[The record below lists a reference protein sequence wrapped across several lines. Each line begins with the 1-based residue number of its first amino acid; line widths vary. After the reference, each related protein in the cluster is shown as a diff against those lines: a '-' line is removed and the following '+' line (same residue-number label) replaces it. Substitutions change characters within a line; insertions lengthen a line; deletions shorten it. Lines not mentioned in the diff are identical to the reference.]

1 MNNTA
6 TLNTSWFLLKKN
18 FTDFLM
24 KALMFIFFKVHHI
37 SCEQYKVY
45 KISFAFKKPL
55 QKVSLYS
62 DILWLAI
69 FAKRESFTNSCKIII
84 LGLFMVN
91 HFKTTMIFGI
101 YKYWKLIFLGF
112 FTANIKLLMR
122 YFQKNCGFPNSIK
135 AIQNKLWM
143 QSKLI
148 TTSWIKIVNIS
159 CA

>member
-1 MNNTA
+1 
-6 TLNTSWFLLKKN
+6 
-18 FTDFLM
+18 M

-45 KISFAFKKPL
+45 RISFAFKKPL

-69 FAKRESFTNSCKIII
+69 FAKRESFTNSCKIIF

-101 YKYWKLIFLGF
+101 YKY
-112 FTANIKLLMR
+112 
-122 YFQKNCGFPNSIK
+122 
-135 AIQNKLWM
+135 
-143 QSKLI
+143 
-148 TTSWIKIVNIS
+148 
-159 CA
+159 

>member
-6 TLNTSWFLLKKN
+6 TLNTSWLLLKKN
-18 FTDFLM
+18 FMDFLM

-84 LGLFMVN
+84 LWLFMVKQ
-91 HFKTTMIFGI
+91 FKNTMIFGI

-135 AIQNKLWM
+135 ATQNKLWL

-148 TTSWIKIVNIS
+148 TTS
-159 CA
+159 